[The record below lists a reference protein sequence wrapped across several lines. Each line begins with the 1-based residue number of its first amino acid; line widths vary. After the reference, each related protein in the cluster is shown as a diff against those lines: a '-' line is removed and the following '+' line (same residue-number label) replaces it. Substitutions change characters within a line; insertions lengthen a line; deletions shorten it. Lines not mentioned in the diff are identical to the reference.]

1 MSENP
6 AASGG
11 LRPRRKTLIISG
23 AALVAVAAVIAAVI
37 MVTGSPFSSAKLAA
51 EQLKYTSLPAPCA
64 MLTSATTTRYLPG
77 ATSSQT
83 NEPSGGATRAGACTW
98 SSISSGEDRTLLL
111 QVNVY
116 DSSSGLSSAQHAYDK
131 EVPASG
137 CQCQGYKVVKQS
149 VSGVGDQATAL
160 FTTSAA
166 VKTGPWHVPAINLM
180 VRSGNAN
187 INVGYIVAAIGTA
200 PPPPSN
206 AALLAATVTMAHN
219 VLAALARPE
228 AVSAVPAPSQGPRYV
243 SPHDSCTLVTW
254 KTISTYAPGASAQ
267 LVPAPGQT
275 PASAPQLSS
284 CAWTSPNA
292 SVSLYVSIYPDVTSA
307 KQGYEFGV
315 QVSRKNVNGMTF
327 TGSQQVTGVG
337 QQAIAAF
344 DNMFKNSHAVTLYA
358 WSGTAELQI
367 VFTDSA
373 TGTSPPSH
381 ATKLAGDIAI
391 ARDVLAALPR

>member
-1 MSENP
+1 MTENP

-23 AALVAVAAVIAAVI
+23 AALVAVAAVIAAAI
-37 MVTGSPFSSAKLAA
+37 MITGSPFSSAKLAA

-83 NEPSGGATRAGACTW
+83 NEPSGGATKAGACTW
-98 SSISSGEDRTLLL
+98 SSIYSGEDRTLLL

-116 DSSSGLSSAQHAYDK
+116 GASSGLTSARHAYDK

-137 CQCQGYKVVKQS
+137 CQCQGYKVVKQP

-166 VKTGPWHVPAINLM
+166 VKTGPWHVPAINLL

-206 AALLAATVTMAHN
+206 AALLAATVTIAHD
-219 VLAALARPE
+219 VLAALAR
-228 AVSAVPAPSQGPRYV
+228 SA
-243 SPHDSCTLVTW
+243 
-254 KTISTYAPGASAQ
+254 
-267 LVPAPGQT
+267 
-275 PASAPQLSS
+275 
-284 CAWTSPNA
+284 
-292 SVSLYVSIYPDVTSA
+292 
-307 KQGYEFGV
+307 
-315 QVSRKNVNGMTF
+315 
-327 TGSQQVTGVG
+327 
-337 QQAIAAF
+337 
-344 DNMFKNSHAVTLYA
+344 
-358 WSGTAELQI
+358 
-367 VFTDSA
+367 
-373 TGTSPPSH
+373 
-381 ATKLAGDIAI
+381 
-391 ARDVLAALPR
+391 ART